1 MGIAVP
7 RLQGEL
13 RDSDTSSGVQIDRIA
28 GLDVPTRL
36 DESRVDLLAG
46 AFSGVSR
53 WTKADSVAS

>member
-46 AFSGVSR
+46 AFFWCVEVDQG
-53 WTKADSVAS
+53 